1 MRTDIFPGATWA
13 GEITTINPEVDVA
26 TRNVRVRATFPNNDG
41 RLKPGMFASVD
52 VLSNDKRNVLLVPAT
67 SVMFAPY
74 GDSVFTLEEKKDPSG
89 KAATVVRQKF
99 VRVGE
104 RRGDFV
110 EVTNGLAAGERVVS
124 SGAFK
129 LRNGAAVAVNDALAP
144 KPRLAPKP
152 AED

>member
-1 MRTDIFPGATWA
+1 
-13 GEITTINPEVDVA
+13 
-26 TRNVRVRATFPNNDG
+26 
-41 RLKPGMFASVD
+41 MFANVE
-52 VLSNDKRNVLLVPAT
+52 VLSSDVRSVLIVPAT
-67 SVMFAPY
+67 AVMFAPY

-110 EVTNGLAAGERVVS
+110 EVTSGLAAGERVVS